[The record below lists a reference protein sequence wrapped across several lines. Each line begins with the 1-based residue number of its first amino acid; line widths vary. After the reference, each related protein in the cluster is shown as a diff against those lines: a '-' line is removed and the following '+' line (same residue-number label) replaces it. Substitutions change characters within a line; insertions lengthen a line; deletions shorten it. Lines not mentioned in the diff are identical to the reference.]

1 MANALF
7 TWVVYKDSNPTSGFS
22 DHFQLMKG
30 NMFIKYVNQVW
41 VGLIDAVC
49 SQN

>member
-1 MANALF
+1 MASALF
-7 TWVVYKDSNPTSGFS
+7 TWVVYKVSNPVSVFS
-22 DHFQLMKG
+22 DHFLLMKG

-41 VGLIDAVC
+41 IGLVDAVC